1 MPGRRHDLTT
11 PTSFGQGRMRVQ
23 VQPATCTFGRMT
35 GFSFTCHC
43 DNTGMEWT
51 PNKSQHTKF
60 TQEKKILPPLLPGFE
75 LITFR
80 SRVRCSNQQAIP
92 VPVFYDKAFNLSLF
106 CVFIRYRVGG
116 LHPQS
121 DMVVVVV
128 VVVVWWLFPSL
139 RGFWE
144 NGGRMLYHSFPACSF
159 LFSFFLWRSAGTQ

>member
-1 MPGRRHDLTT
+1 MILPLRLHLVKGVCVFRCNLLPALLAEWPGFLLRAIAITRGWNGL
-11 PTSFGQGRMRVQ
+11 RIR
-23 VQPATCTFGRMT
+23 
-35 GFSFTCHC
+35 
-43 DNTGMEWT
+43 
-51 PNKSQHTKF
+51 QHTKF

-128 VVVVWWLFPSL
+128 VAVWWLFPSL

-159 LFSFFLWRSAGTQ
+159 LSFFFCGDQQAHSNSTV